1 MRNGKIYLRLL
12 SFIMVF
18 SLYLTDVFVAMAAP
32 DAEAVEKTVSQN
44 TVSDSVSEDPEYDT
58 VSTADEFTKW
68 LDSHRSNG
76 GRVRLTNDIVLRE
89 FYFFSPAAANRPDI
103 FVDTD
108 SYTITAAGKITFLS
122 DGHLIFQGK
131 AGNRGILRA
140 AKGSLL
146 TLDGVIVEDNAQTS
160 DSYAVW
166 QEEGAGFVVGKTYV
180 ESRITGDIH
189 YADIPFVTQTDSICV
204 VVEKGQSVDGLL
216 PDRIKCRVNRQ
227 GRIEDNVQIP
237 VSWDL
242 TGTER
247 QQEKRLRFQVRGTSS
262 EAVFDVPSVCT
273 VVYNDYPLTFTTVN
287 AFIQASAYYFQGG
300 YTKPEKELP
309 IAVAAEYSFD
319 GDNWITGNEENV
331 SDINAGFSIY
341 FPCDQWDSD
350 KYPSIYIRL
359 RGDKDGKE
367 FLSNVLRYEANN
379 MGEAEDI
386 GGSRGGGTSI
396 VNPPDKPSEDSSEV
410 SSGDKQPSNDRKP
423 SDKDSGKHDSGN
435 RDTDTAGDSQAA
447 DEDVSGDAAG
457 SGTNRQ
463 DVMQAPVPEADL
475 LNNQPIAE
483 SIEDPADGYEDGSIV
498 SSTSPAGSTN
508 SRTEKN
514 KDLQTEGNSI
524 SFVGKMEAVQ
534 TETMDVMSQELAAP
548 AQDGTDGDSGTHQ
561 SMTVTQKINMTQNI
575 VLVLG
580 FVTLTA
586 GIGVVAYFVHACRT
600 RRRRRRRAA
609 SSKTNNRRKGKI
621 KN

>member
-1 MRNGKIYLRLL
+1 MRNRKIYLWLL
-12 SFIMVF
+12 YFIMVF
-18 SLYLTDVFVAMAAP
+18 SLYLTDVSVAMAAP
-32 DAEAVEKTVSQN
+32 DAEVVEKTVSQN
-44 TVSDSVSEDPEYDT
+44 TVSEDTEYDT

-68 LDSHRSNG
+68 LDSHRNNG

-89 FYFFSPAAANRPDI
+89 FYFFSPAAADRPDI

-146 TLDGVIVEDNAQTS
+146 TLDGVIVEDNAQIS

-166 QEEGAGFVVGKTYV
+166 QEEGAGIVVGKTYV

-216 PDRIKCRVNRQ
+216 PDRIKCRVNSQ

-237 VSWDL
+237 VSWDF

-247 QQEKRLRFQVRGTSS
+247 QQEKRLRFQIRGTSS
-262 EAVFDVPSVCT
+262 EAVFDVPPVCT

-287 AFIQASAYYFQGG
+287 AFIQANAYYFQGG

-331 SDINAGFSIY
+331 SDINTGFSIY

-350 KYPSIYIRL
+350 KYPSVYIRL

-386 GGSRGGGTSI
+386 GGSVSI

-423 SDKDSGKHDSGN
+423 SDKDSGKHDNGN
-435 RDTDTAGDSQAA
+435 RDTDIAGDSQSA
-447 DEDVSGDAAG
+447 DEDASADAAG

-463 DVMQAPVPEADL
+463 NVLQAPAPEADL

-483 SIEDPADGYEDGSIV
+483 PIVDPADGYEDGSIV
-498 SSTSPAGSTN
+498 SSTNPTGSTN
-508 SRTEKN
+508 SRIGKN
-514 KDLQTEGNSI
+514 KDSQMEGNSI

-534 TETMDVMSQELAAP
+534 TETMDVMSQKLAAP

-561 SMTVTQKINMTQNI
+561 AMTVTQKINMTQNI

-580 FVTLTA
+580 FVTLSA
-586 GIGVVAYFVHACRT
+586 GIGVVAYFVHAGRT

>member
-12 SFIMVF
+12 SFIMIF

-44 TVSDSVSEDPEYDT
+44 TVSDSASEDPEYET

-68 LDSHRSNG
+68 LDSHRNNG

-89 FYFFSPAAANRPDI
+89 FYFFSPAAADRPDI

-146 TLDGVIVEDNAQTS
+146 TLDGVIVEDNAQIS

-166 QEEGAGFVVGKTYV
+166 QEEGAGIVVGKTYV

-237 VSWDL
+237 VSWDF

-247 QQEKRLRFQVRGTSS
+247 QQEKRLRFQIRGTSS
-262 EAVFDVPSVCT
+262 EAVFDVPPVCT

-287 AFIQASAYYFQGG
+287 AFIQANAYYFQGG

-331 SDINAGFSIY
+331 SDINTGFSIY

-350 KYPSIYIRL
+350 KYPSVYIRL

-386 GGSRGGGTSI
+386 GGSVSI

-423 SDKDSGKHDSGN
+423 SDKDSGKHDNGN
-435 RDTDTAGDSQAA
+435 RDTDIAGDSQSA
-447 DEDVSGDAAG
+447 DEDASADAAG

-463 DVMQAPVPEADL
+463 NVLQAPAPEADL

-483 SIEDPADGYEDGSIV
+483 PIVDPADGYEDGSIV
-498 SSTSPAGSTN
+498 SSTNPTGSTN
-508 SRTEKN
+508 SRTGKN
-514 KDLQTEGNSI
+514 KDSQMEGNSI

-534 TETMDVMSQELAAP
+534 TETMDVMSQKLAAP

-561 SMTVTQKINMTQNI
+561 AMTVTQKINMTQNI

-580 FVTLTA
+580 FVTLSA
-586 GIGVVAYFVHACRT
+586 GIGVVAYFVHAGRT
-600 RRRRRRRAA
+600 RRRRRRRSA

-621 KN
+621 EN

>member
-1 MRNGKIYLRLL
+1 MRNRKIYLWLL
-12 SFIMVF
+12 YFIMVF
-18 SLYLTDVFVAMAAP
+18 SLYLTDVSVAMAAP

-44 TVSDSVSEDPEYDT
+44 TVSEDTEYDT

-68 LDSHRSNG
+68 LDSHRNNG

-89 FYFFSPAAANRPDI
+89 FYFFSPAAADRPDI

-146 TLDGVIVEDNAQTS
+146 TLDGVIVEDNAQIS
-160 DSYAVW
+160 DSYTVW
-166 QEEGAGFVVGKTYV
+166 QEEGAGIVVGKTYV

-237 VSWDL
+237 VSWDF

-247 QQEKRLRFQVRGTSS
+247 QQEKRLRFQIRGTSS
-262 EAVFDVPSVCT
+262 EAVFDVPPVCT

-287 AFIQASAYYFQGG
+287 AFIQANAYYFQGG

-331 SDINAGFSIY
+331 SDINTGFSIY

-350 KYPSIYIRL
+350 KYPSVYIRL

-386 GGSRGGGTSI
+386 GGSVSI

-423 SDKDSGKHDSGN
+423 SDKDSGKHDNGN
-435 RDTDTAGDSQAA
+435 RDTDIAGDSQSA
-447 DEDVSGDAAG
+447 DEDASADAAG

-463 DVMQAPVPEADL
+463 NVLQAPAPEADL

-483 SIEDPADGYEDGSIV
+483 PIVDPADGYEDGSIV
-498 SSTSPAGSTN
+498 SSTNPTGSTN
-508 SRTEKN
+508 SRTGKN
-514 KDLQTEGNSI
+514 KDSQMEGNSI

-534 TETMDVMSQELAAP
+534 TETMDVMSQKLAAP

-561 SMTVTQKINMTQNI
+561 AMTVTQKINMTQNI

-580 FVTLTA
+580 FVTLSA
-586 GIGVVAYFVHACRT
+586 GIGVVAYFVHAGRT
-600 RRRRRRRAA
+600 RRRRRRRSA

-621 KN
+621 EN

>member
-1 MRNGKIYLRLL
+1 MRNRKIYLWLL
-12 SFIMVF
+12 YFIMVF
-18 SLYLTDVFVAMAAP
+18 SLYLTDVSVAMAAP
-32 DAEAVEKTVSQN
+32 DAEVVEKTVSQN
-44 TVSDSVSEDPEYDT
+44 TVSEDTEYDT

-68 LDSHRSNG
+68 LDSHRNNG
-76 GRVRLTNDIVLRE
+76 GRMRLTKDIVLRE
-89 FYFFSPAAANRPDI
+89 FYFFSPAAADRPDI

-146 TLDGVIVEDNAQTS
+146 TLDGVIVEDNAQIS

-166 QEEGAGFVVGKTYV
+166 QEEGAGIVVGKTYV

-247 QQEKRLRFQVRGTSS
+247 QQEKRLRFQIRGTSS
-262 EAVFDVPSVCT
+262 EAVFDVPPVCT

-287 AFIQASAYYFQGG
+287 AFIQANAYYFQGG

-331 SDINAGFSIY
+331 SDINTGFSIY

-350 KYPSIYIRL
+350 KYPSVYIRL

-386 GGSRGGGTSI
+386 GGSVSI

-423 SDKDSGKHDSGN
+423 SDKDSGKHDNGN
-435 RDTDTAGDSQAA
+435 RDTDIAGDSQSA
-447 DEDVSGDAAG
+447 DEDASADAAG

-463 DVMQAPVPEADL
+463 NVLQAPAPEADL

-483 SIEDPADGYEDGSIV
+483 PIVDPADGYEDGSIV
-498 SSTSPAGSTN
+498 SSTNPTGSTN
-508 SRTEKN
+508 SRTGKN
-514 KDLQTEGNSI
+514 KDSQMEGNSI

-534 TETMDVMSQELAAP
+534 TETMDVMSQKLAAP

-561 SMTVTQKINMTQNI
+561 AMTVTQKINMTQNI

-580 FVTLTA
+580 FVTLSA
-586 GIGVVAYFVHACRT
+586 GIGVVAYFVHAGRT
-600 RRRRRRRAA
+600 RRRRRRRSA

-621 KN
+621 EN

>member
-1 MRNGKIYLRLL
+1 MRNRKIYLWLL
-12 SFIMVF
+12 YFIMVF
-18 SLYLTDVFVAMAAP
+18 SLYLTDVSVAMAAP
-32 DAEAVEKTVSQN
+32 DAEVVEKTVSQN
-44 TVSDSVSEDPEYDT
+44 TVSEDTEYDT

-68 LDSHRSNG
+68 LDSHRNNG
-76 GRVRLTNDIVLRE
+76 GRMRLTKDIVLRE
-89 FYFFSPAAANRPDI
+89 FYFFSPAAADRPDI

-146 TLDGVIVEDNAQTS
+146 TLDGVIVEDNAQIS

-166 QEEGAGFVVGKTYV
+166 QEEGAGIVVGKTYV

-247 QQEKRLRFQVRGTSS
+247 QQEKRLRFQIRGTSS
-262 EAVFDVPSVCT
+262 EAVFDVPPVCT

-287 AFIQASAYYFQGG
+287 AFIQANAYYFQGG

-331 SDINAGFSIY
+331 SDINTGFSIY

-350 KYPSIYIRL
+350 KYPSVYIRL

-386 GGSRGGGTSI
+386 GGSVSI

-423 SDKDSGKHDSGN
+423 SDKDSGKHDNGN
-435 RDTDTAGDSQAA
+435 RDTDIAGDSQSA
-447 DEDVSGDAAG
+447 DEDASADAAG

-463 DVMQAPVPEADL
+463 NVLQAPAPEADL

-483 SIEDPADGYEDGSIV
+483 PIVDPADGYEDGSIV
-498 SSTSPAGSTN
+498 SSTNPTGSTN
-508 SRTEKN
+508 SRIGKN
-514 KDLQTEGNSI
+514 KDSQMEGNSI

-534 TETMDVMSQELAAP
+534 TETMDVMSQKLAAP

-561 SMTVTQKINMTQNI
+561 AMTVTQKINMTQNI

-580 FVTLTA
+580 FVTLSA
-586 GIGVVAYFVHACRT
+586 GIGVVAYFVHAGRT
-600 RRRRRRRAA
+600 RRRRRRRLA

-621 KN
+621 EN

>member
-1 MRNGKIYLRLL
+1 MRNRKIYLWLL
-12 SFIMVF
+12 CFIMVF
-18 SLYLTDVFVAMAAP
+18 SLYLTDVSVAMAAP

-44 TVSDSVSEDPEYDT
+44 TVSEDTEYDT

-68 LDSHRSNG
+68 LDSHRNNG

-89 FYFFSPAAANRPDI
+89 FYFFSPAAADRPDI

-146 TLDGVIVEDNAQTS
+146 TLDGVIVEDNAQIS

-166 QEEGAGFVVGKTYV
+166 QEEGAGIVVGKTYV

-247 QQEKRLRFQVRGTSS
+247 QQEKRLRFQIRGTSS
-262 EAVFDVPSVCT
+262 EAVFDVPPVCT

-287 AFIQASAYYFQGG
+287 AFIQANAYYFQGG

-331 SDINAGFSIY
+331 SDINTGFSIY

-350 KYPSIYIRL
+350 KYPSVYIRL

-423 SDKDSGKHDSGN
+423 SDKDSGKHDNGN
-435 RDTDTAGDSQAA
+435 RDTDIAGDSQSA
-447 DEDVSGDAAG
+447 DEDASADAAG

-463 DVMQAPVPEADL
+463 NVLQAPAPEADL

-483 SIEDPADGYEDGSIV
+483 PIVDPADGYEDGSIV
-498 SSTSPAGSTN
+498 SSTNPTGSTN
-508 SRTEKN
+508 SRTGKN
-514 KDLQTEGNSI
+514 KDSQMEGNSI

-534 TETMDVMSQELAAP
+534 TETMDVMSQKLAAP

-561 SMTVTQKINMTQNI
+561 AMTVTQKINMTQNI

-580 FVTLTA
+580 FVTLSA
-586 GIGVVAYFVHACRT
+586 GIGVVAYFVHAGRT
-600 RRRRRRRAA
+600 RRRRRRRLA

-621 KN
+621 EN

>member
-1 MRNGKIYLRLL
+1 MRNRKIYLWLL
-12 SFIMVF
+12 YFIMVF
-18 SLYLTDVFVAMAAP
+18 SLYLTDVSVAMAAP
-32 DAEAVEKTVSQN
+32 DAEVVEKTVSQN
-44 TVSDSVSEDPEYDT
+44 TVSEETEYDT

-68 LDSHRSNG
+68 LDSHRNNG
-76 GRVRLTNDIVLRE
+76 GRMRLTKDIVLRE
-89 FYFFSPAAANRPDI
+89 FYFFSPAAADRPDI

-146 TLDGVIVEDNAQTS
+146 TLDGVIVEDNAQIS

-166 QEEGAGFVVGKTYV
+166 QEEGAGIVVGKTYV

-247 QQEKRLRFQVRGTSS
+247 QQEKRLRFQIRGTSS
-262 EAVFDVPSVCT
+262 EAVFDVPPVCT

-287 AFIQASAYYFQGG
+287 AFIQANAYYFQGG

-331 SDINAGFSIY
+331 SDINTGFSIY

-350 KYPSIYIRL
+350 KYPSVYIRL

-386 GGSRGGGTSI
+386 GGSVSI

-423 SDKDSGKHDSGN
+423 SDKDSGKHDNGN
-435 RDTDTAGDSQAA
+435 RDTDIAGDSQSA
-447 DEDVSGDAAG
+447 DEDASADAAG

-463 DVMQAPVPEADL
+463 NVLQAPAPEADL

-483 SIEDPADGYEDGSIV
+483 PIVDPADGYEDGSIV
-498 SSTSPAGSTN
+498 SSTNPTGSTN
-508 SRTEKN
+508 SRTGKN
-514 KDLQTEGNSI
+514 KDSQMEGNSI

-534 TETMDVMSQELAAP
+534 TETMDVMSQKLAAP

-561 SMTVTQKINMTQNI
+561 AMTVTQKINMTQNI

-580 FVTLTA
+580 FVTLSA
-586 GIGVVAYFVHACRT
+586 GIGVVAYFVHAGRT
-600 RRRRRRRAA
+600 RRRRRRRSA

-621 KN
+621 EN

>member
-1 MRNGKIYLRLL
+1 MRNRKIYLWLL
-12 SFIMVF
+12 YFIMVF
-18 SLYLTDVFVAMAAP
+18 SLYLTDVSVAMAAP
-32 DAEAVEKTVSQN
+32 DAEVVEKTVSQN
-44 TVSDSVSEDPEYDT
+44 TVSEDTEYDT

-68 LDSHRSNG
+68 LDSHRNNG
-76 GRVRLTNDIVLRE
+76 GRVRLTKDIVLRE
-89 FYFFSPAAANRPDI
+89 FYFFSPAAADRPDI

-146 TLDGVIVEDNAQTS
+146 TLDGVIVEDNAQIS

-166 QEEGAGFVVGKTYV
+166 QEEGAGIVVGKTYV

-237 VSWDL
+237 VSWDF

-247 QQEKRLRFQVRGTSS
+247 QQEKRLRFQIRGTSS
-262 EAVFDVPSVCT
+262 EAVFDVPPVCT

-287 AFIQASAYYFQGG
+287 AFIQANAYYFQGG

-331 SDINAGFSIY
+331 SDINTGFSIY

-350 KYPSIYIRL
+350 KYPSVYIRL

-386 GGSRGGGTSI
+386 GGSVSI

-410 SSGDKQPSNDRKP
+410 SSGDRQPSNDRKP
-423 SDKDSGKHDSGN
+423 SDKDSGKHDNGN
-435 RDTDTAGDSQAA
+435 RDTDIAGDSQSA
-447 DEDVSGDAAG
+447 DEDASADAAG

-463 DVMQAPVPEADL
+463 NVLQAPAPEADL

-483 SIEDPADGYEDGSIV
+483 PIVDPADGYEDGSIV
-498 SSTSPAGSTN
+498 SSTNPTGSTN
-508 SRTEKN
+508 SRTGKN
-514 KDLQTEGNSI
+514 KDSQMEGNSI

-534 TETMDVMSQELAAP
+534 TETMDVMSQKLAAP

-561 SMTVTQKINMTQNI
+561 AMTVTQKINMTQNI

-580 FVTLTA
+580 FVTLSA
-586 GIGVVAYFVHACRT
+586 GIGVVAYFVHAGRT
-600 RRRRRRRAA
+600 RRRRRRRSA

-621 KN
+621 EN

>member
-1 MRNGKIYLRLL
+1 MRNRKIYLWLL
-12 SFIMVF
+12 YFIMVF
-18 SLYLTDVFVAMAAP
+18 SLYLTDVSVAMAAP

-44 TVSDSVSEDPEYDT
+44 TVSEDTEYDT

-68 LDSHRSNG
+68 LDSHRNNG

-89 FYFFSPAAANRPDI
+89 FYFFSPAAADRPDI

-146 TLDGVIVEDNAQTS
+146 TLDGVIVEDNAQIS

-166 QEEGAGFVVGKTYV
+166 QEEGAGIVVGKTYV

-237 VSWDL
+237 VSWDF

-247 QQEKRLRFQVRGTSS
+247 QQEKRLRFQIRGTSS
-262 EAVFDVPSVCT
+262 EAVFDVPPVCT

-287 AFIQASAYYFQGG
+287 AFIQANAYYFQGG

-331 SDINAGFSIY
+331 SDINTGFSIY

-350 KYPSIYIRL
+350 KYPSVYIRL

-423 SDKDSGKHDSGN
+423 SDKDSGKHDNGN
-435 RDTDTAGDSQAA
+435 RDTDIAGDSQSA
-447 DEDVSGDAAG
+447 DEDASADAAG

-463 DVMQAPVPEADL
+463 NVLQAPAPEADL

-483 SIEDPADGYEDGSIV
+483 PIVDPADGYEDGSIV
-498 SSTSPAGSTN
+498 SSTNPTGSTN
-508 SRTEKN
+508 SRTGKN
-514 KDLQTEGNSI
+514 KDSQMEGNSI

-534 TETMDVMSQELAAP
+534 TETMDVMSQKLAAP

-561 SMTVTQKINMTQNI
+561 AMTVTQKINMTQNI

-580 FVTLTA
+580 FVTLSA
-586 GIGVVAYFVHACRT
+586 GIGVVAYFVHAGRT
-600 RRRRRRRAA
+600 RRRRRRRSA

-621 KN
+621 EN

>member
-18 SLYLTDVFVAMAAP
+18 LLYLTDVFVAMAAP

-44 TVSDSVSEDPEYDT
+44 TVSDSASEDPEYET

-76 GRVRLTNDIVLRE
+76 GRVRLTKDIVLRE

-227 GRIEDNVQIP
+227 GQIEDNVQIP

-350 KYPSIYIRL
+350 KYPSVYIRL

-396 VNPPDKPSEDSSEV
+396 INPPENPQQSIVDDSSDEKQV
-410 SSGDKQPSNDRKP
+410 KAADSSS
-423 SDKDSGKHDSGN
+423 DSGN
-435 RDTDTAGDSQAA
+435 AGSQTGSDTASDNTTAA
-447 DEDVSGDAAG
+447 DHRGADMIQGEADGGQSSMEENSGADREQPLYGGQSHADTEQPPYEEQNHAGTEQPLYGEQNHAGTEQPPYEEQSNTGTKQSLYAGAKAVGGEESSSVSFSRANEQAVYSDTHKRSYLVIAIGFVLLSAVSGIVG
-457 SGTNRQ
+457 FYIHSHSGTNR
-463 DVMQAPVPEADL
+463 
-475 LNNQPIAE
+475 
-483 SIEDPADGYEDGSIV
+483 
-498 SSTSPAGSTN
+498 
-508 SRTEKN
+508 
-514 KDLQTEGNSI
+514 
-524 SFVGKMEAVQ
+524 
-534 TETMDVMSQELAAP
+534 
-548 AQDGTDGDSGTHQ
+548 
-561 SMTVTQKINMTQNI
+561 
-575 VLVLG
+575 
-580 FVTLTA
+580 
-586 GIGVVAYFVHACRT
+586 
-600 RRRRRRRAA
+600 
-609 SSKTNNRRKGKI
+609 
-621 KN
+621 

>member
-1 MRNGKIYLRLL
+1 MRNRKIYLWLL
-12 SFIMVF
+12 YFIMVF
-18 SLYLTDVFVAMAAP
+18 SLYLTDVSVAMAAP

-44 TVSDSVSEDPEYDT
+44 TVSEDTEYDT

-68 LDSHRSNG
+68 LDSHRNNG
-76 GRVRLTNDIVLRE
+76 GRVRLSKDIVLRE
-89 FYFFSPAAANRPDI
+89 FYFFSPAAADRPDI

-146 TLDGVIVEDNAQTS
+146 TLDGVIVEDNAQIS

-166 QEEGAGFVVGKTYV
+166 QEEGAGIVVGKTYV

-237 VSWDL
+237 VSWDF

-247 QQEKRLRFQVRGTSS
+247 QQEKRLRFQIRGTSS
-262 EAVFDVPSVCT
+262 EAVFDVPPVCT

-287 AFIQASAYYFQGG
+287 AFIQANAYYFQGG

-331 SDINAGFSIY
+331 SDINTGFSIY

-350 KYPSIYIRL
+350 KYPSVYIRL

-386 GGSRGGGTSI
+386 GGSVSI

-423 SDKDSGKHDSGN
+423 SDKDSGKHDNGN
-435 RDTDTAGDSQAA
+435 RDTDIASDSQSA
-447 DEDVSGDAAG
+447 DEDASADAAG

-463 DVMQAPVPEADL
+463 NVLQAPAPEEDL

-483 SIEDPADGYEDGSIV
+483 PIVDPADGYEDGSIV
-498 SSTSPAGSTN
+498 SSTNPTGSTN
-508 SRTEKN
+508 SRTGKN
-514 KDLQTEGNSI
+514 KDSQMEGNSI

-534 TETMDVMSQELAAP
+534 TETMDVMSQKLAAP
-548 AQDGTDGDSGTHQ
+548 AQDGTDGESGTHQ
-561 SMTVTQKINMTQNI
+561 AMTVTQKINMTQNI

-580 FVTLTA
+580 FVTLSA
-586 GIGVVAYFVHACRT
+586 GIGVVAYFVHAGRT
-600 RRRRRRRAA
+600 RRRRRRRSA

-621 KN
+621 EN

>member
-1 MRNGKIYLRLL
+1 MRNRKIYLWLL
-12 SFIMVF
+12 YFIMVF
-18 SLYLTDVFVAMAAP
+18 SLYLTDVSVAMAAP
-32 DAEAVEKTVSQN
+32 DAEVVEKTVSQN
-44 TVSDSVSEDPEYDT
+44 TVSEDTEYDT

-68 LDSHRSNG
+68 LDSHRNNG

-89 FYFFSPAAANRPDI
+89 FYFFSPAAADRPDI

-146 TLDGVIVEDNAQTS
+146 TLDGVIVEDNAQIS

-166 QEEGAGFVVGKTYV
+166 QEEGAGIVVGKTYV

-216 PDRIKCRVNRQ
+216 PDRIKCRVNSQ

-237 VSWDL
+237 VSWDF

-247 QQEKRLRFQVRGTSS
+247 QQEKRLRFQIRGTSS
-262 EAVFDVPSVCT
+262 EAVFDVPPVCT

-287 AFIQASAYYFQGG
+287 AFIQANAYYFQGG

-331 SDINAGFSIY
+331 SDINTGFSIY

-350 KYPSIYIRL
+350 KYPSVYIRL

-386 GGSRGGGTSI
+386 GGSVSI

-423 SDKDSGKHDSGN
+423 SDKDSGKHDNGN
-435 RDTDTAGDSQAA
+435 RDTDIAGDSQSA
-447 DEDVSGDAAG
+447 DEDASADAAG

-463 DVMQAPVPEADL
+463 NVLQAPAPEADL

-483 SIEDPADGYEDGSIV
+483 PIVDPADGYEDGSIV
-498 SSTSPAGSTN
+498 SSTNPTGSTN
-508 SRTEKN
+508 SRTGKN
-514 KDLQTEGNSI
+514 KDSQMEGNSI

-534 TETMDVMSQELAAP
+534 TETMDVMSQKLAAP

-561 SMTVTQKINMTQNI
+561 AMTVTQKINMTQNI

-580 FVTLTA
+580 FVTLSA
-586 GIGVVAYFVHACRT
+586 GIGVVAYFVHAGRT

>member
-44 TVSDSVSEDPEYDT
+44 TVSDSVSEDPEYET

-76 GRVRLTNDIVLRE
+76 GRVRLTKDIVLRE
-89 FYFFSPAAANRPDI
+89 FYFFSPAAADRPDI

-146 TLDGVIVEDNAQTS
+146 TLDGVIVEDNAQIS

-166 QEEGAGFVVGKTYV
+166 QEEGAGIVVGKTYV

-237 VSWDL
+237 VSWDF

-247 QQEKRLRFQVRGTSS
+247 QQEKRLRFQIRGTSS
-262 EAVFDVPSVCT
+262 EAVFDVPPVCT

-287 AFIQASAYYFQGG
+287 AFIQANAYYFQGG

-331 SDINAGFSIY
+331 SDINTGFSIY

-350 KYPSIYIRL
+350 KYPSVYIRL

-386 GGSRGGGTSI
+386 GGSVSI

-423 SDKDSGKHDSGN
+423 SDKDSGKHDNGN
-435 RDTDTAGDSQAA
+435 RDTDIASDSQSA
-447 DEDVSGDAAG
+447 DEDASADAAG

-463 DVMQAPVPEADL
+463 NVLQAPAPEEDL

-483 SIEDPADGYEDGSIV
+483 PIVDPADGYEDGSIV
-498 SSTSPAGSTN
+498 SSTNPTGSTN
-508 SRTEKN
+508 SRTGKN
-514 KDLQTEGNSI
+514 KDSQMEGNSI

-534 TETMDVMSQELAAP
+534 TETMDVMSQKLAAP
-548 AQDGTDGDSGTHQ
+548 AQDGTDGESGTHQ
-561 SMTVTQKINMTQNI
+561 AMTVTQKINMTQNI

-600 RRRRRRRAA
+600 RRRRRRRSA

-621 KN
+621 EN

>member
-1 MRNGKIYLRLL
+1 MRNRKIYLWLL
-12 SFIMVF
+12 YFIMVF
-18 SLYLTDVFVAMAAP
+18 SLYLTDVSVAMAAP
-32 DAEAVEKTVSQN
+32 DAEVVEKTVSQN
-44 TVSDSVSEDPEYDT
+44 TVSEDTEYDT

-68 LDSHRSNG
+68 LDSHRNNG
-76 GRVRLTNDIVLRE
+76 GRMRLTKDIVLRE
-89 FYFFSPAAANRPDI
+89 FYFFSPAAADRPDI

-146 TLDGVIVEDNAQTS
+146 TLDGVIVEDNAQIS

-166 QEEGAGFVVGKTYV
+166 QEEGAGIVVGKTYV

-237 VSWDL
+237 VSWDF

-247 QQEKRLRFQVRGTSS
+247 QQEKRLRFQIRGTSS
-262 EAVFDVPSVCT
+262 EAVFDVPPVCT

-287 AFIQASAYYFQGG
+287 AFIQANAYYFQGG

-350 KYPSIYIRL
+350 KYPSVYIRL

-386 GGSRGGGTSI
+386 GGSVSI

-423 SDKDSGKHDSGN
+423 SDKDSGKHDNGN
-435 RDTDTAGDSQAA
+435 RDTDIAGDSQSA
-447 DEDVSGDAAG
+447 DEDASADAAG

-463 DVMQAPVPEADL
+463 NVLQAPAPEADL

-483 SIEDPADGYEDGSIV
+483 PIVDPADGYEDGSIV
-498 SSTSPAGSTN
+498 SSTNPTGSTN
-508 SRTEKN
+508 SRTGKN
-514 KDLQTEGNSI
+514 KDSQMEGNSI

-534 TETMDVMSQELAAP
+534 TETMDVMSQKLAAP

-561 SMTVTQKINMTQNI
+561 AMTVTQKINMTQNI

-580 FVTLTA
+580 FVTLSA
-586 GIGVVAYFVHACRT
+586 GIGVVAYFVHAGRT
-600 RRRRRRRAA
+600 RRRRRRRSA

-621 KN
+621 EN

>member
-1 MRNGKIYLRLL
+1 MRNRKIYLWLL
-12 SFIMVF
+12 YFIMVF
-18 SLYLTDVFVAMAAP
+18 SLYLTDVSVAMAAP
-32 DAEAVEKTVSQN
+32 DAEVVEKTVSQN
-44 TVSDSVSEDPEYDT
+44 TVSEDTEYDT

-68 LDSHRSNG
+68 LDSHRNNG

-89 FYFFSPAAANRPDI
+89 FYFFSPAAADRPDI

-146 TLDGVIVEDNAQTS
+146 TLDGVIVEDNAQIS

-166 QEEGAGFVVGKTYV
+166 QEEGAGIVVGKTYV

-237 VSWDL
+237 VSWDF

-247 QQEKRLRFQVRGTSS
+247 QQEKRLRFQIRGTSS
-262 EAVFDVPSVCT
+262 EAVFDVPPVCT

-287 AFIQASAYYFQGG
+287 AFIQANAYYFQGG

-331 SDINAGFSIY
+331 SDINTGFSIY

-350 KYPSIYIRL
+350 KYPSVYIRL

-386 GGSRGGGTSI
+386 GGSVSI

-423 SDKDSGKHDSGN
+423 SDKDSGKHDNGN
-435 RDTDTAGDSQAA
+435 RDTDIAGDSQSA
-447 DEDVSGDAAG
+447 DEDASADAAG

-463 DVMQAPVPEADL
+463 NVLQAPAPEADL

-483 SIEDPADGYEDGSIV
+483 PIVDPADGYEDGSIV
-498 SSTSPAGSTN
+498 SSTNPTGSTN
-508 SRTEKN
+508 SRTGKN
-514 KDLQTEGNSI
+514 KDSQMEGNSI

-534 TETMDVMSQELAAP
+534 TETMDVMSQKLAAP

-561 SMTVTQKINMTQNI
+561 AMTVTQKINMTQNI

-580 FVTLTA
+580 FVTLSA
-586 GIGVVAYFVHACRT
+586 GIGVVAYFVHAGRT